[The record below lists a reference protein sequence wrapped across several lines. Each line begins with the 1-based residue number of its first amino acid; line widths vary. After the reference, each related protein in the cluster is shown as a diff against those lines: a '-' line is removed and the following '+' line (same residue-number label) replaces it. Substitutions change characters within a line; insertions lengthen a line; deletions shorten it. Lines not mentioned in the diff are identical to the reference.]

1 MTQTDKILARMK
13 NNPRDWRIEDL
24 EAVARAQGVNIRKP
38 SGSHVIFDYAGVV
51 EAPSVPAHRPIKP
64 VYVKAFL
71 AFIEAVRER
80 QATEQREALEND
92 R

>member
-13 NNPRDWRIEDL
+13 NNPRDWRIEDR
-24 EAVARAQGVNIRKP
+24 EAVARAQGVSIRKP
-38 SGSHVIFDYAGVV
+38 SGSHVIFDYPGIV

-80 QATEQREALEND
+80 QEAQEND

>member
-1 MTQTDKILARMK
+1 MEKILARMR

-80 QATEQREALEND
+80 QAMEWREAQEND

>member
-1 MTQTDKILARMK
+1 MTKLEKLLARMN

-24 EAVARAQGVNIRKP
+24 EAVARAQGVSVRKP
-38 SGSHVIFDYAGVV
+38 SGSHVIFDYPGIV

-64 VYVKAFL
+64 VYVKAFV

-80 QATEQREALEND
+80 QAIERREAQEND

>member
-24 EAVARAQGVNIRKP
+24 EAVARAQGVTIRKP
-38 SGSHVIFDYAGVV
+38 SGSHVIFDYLGVV

-64 VYVKAFL
+64 VYVKAFV
-71 AFIEAVRER
+71 AFIEAVQER
-80 QATEQREALEND
+80 RVLEQREAQEND